1 METTQVKPTTKRTS
15 STPVLESKLPDYTLR
30 ERATIITQSPMRLTM
45 AGGGTDV
52 LWYSKLK
59 GGAWISGAINKYVFV
74 FLNKTED
81 PKIIKASHGVE
92 ATITH
97 DYREIP
103 NPIIKEALKM
113 TGIKTGIEISTAA
126 DASARSGLGGS
137 GAFEVSLLN
146 ALHTYKREHVSPLIL
161 AAEAC
166 EIEIDRL
173 GHPIGPNDQYIAAL
187 GGINYFEIDK
197 SGEVSVEPLN
207 LSMHSISKLE
217 SNLLYFR
224 TGIQRDASSVLAD
237 EKKKLEKKSGNN
249 KHTNEMIQALDEIKD
264 LGFQAKN
271 FLLKQRIDDFGA
283 TFHEHWLIKKR
294 LSDKVSS
301 SQIDLWYDEGMR
313 SGALGG
319 KIIGA
324 GGGGWL
330 VFYVP
335 NDKATF
341 RARMKKIGLEER
353 RVRFDWEGAK
363 VLINLS

>member
-1 METTQVKPTTKRTS
+1 MAQNSKLNHKHQS
-15 STPVLESKLPDYTLR
+15 SNSLPDYTLR

-52 LWYSKLK
+52 LWYSKK
-59 GGAWISGAINKYVFV
+59 RGGAWISGAINKYVFI

-81 PKIIKASHGVE
+81 PKLIKASHGIE
-92 ATITH
+92 ATMSNNYK
-97 DYREIP
+97 DIP
-103 NPIIKEALKM
+103 NPIIREALKM
-113 TGIKTGIEISTAA
+113 TGIKSGIELSTAA

-161 AAEAC
+161 AKEAC

-187 GGINYFEIDK
+187 GGINYFEVDR
-197 SGEVSVEPLN
+197 SGEVFVEPLN
-207 LSMHSISKLE
+207 LSIHSIAKLE

-237 EKKKLEKKSGNN
+237 EKKKLESKKTANG
-249 KHTNEMIQALDEIKD
+249 KTAAPTNEMIQALDDIKD
-264 LGFQAKN
+264 LGQKAKEY
-271 FLLKQRIDDFGA
+271 LLKQHIDDFGA

-294 LSDKVSS
+294 LSDKVSNE
-301 SQIDLWYDEGMR
+301 QIDTWYEEGMKA
-313 SGALGG
+313 GALGG

-335 NDKATF
+335 DAKATF
-341 RARMKKIGLEER
+341 RNRMRKLGLEER

>member
-1 METTQVKPTTKRTS
+1 MKSNNIADKNQ
-15 STPVLESKLPDYTLR
+15 LPDYTLR
-30 ERATIITQSPMRLTM
+30 ERATIITQSPMRITL

-52 LWYSKLK
+52 LWYSRLK
-59 GGAWISGAINKYVFV
+59 GGAWISGAINKYVFT

-81 PKIIKASHGVE
+81 PKLIKASHGTE
-92 ATITH
+92 AIMTH
-97 DYREIP
+97 DYRTIP

-113 TGIKTGIEISTAA
+113 TGIKNGIEISTAA

-146 ALHTYKREHVSPLIL
+146 ALHTYKREHVSPLTL

-166 EIEIDRL
+166 SIEIDRL

-197 SGEVSVEPLN
+197 KGNVSVEPLN
-207 LSMHSISKLE
+207 LSIHSIAKME

-237 EKKKLEKKSGNN
+237 EKKKLENKISKKNT
-249 KHTNEMIQALDEIKD
+249 HTNETIEALDEIKE
-264 LGFQAKN
+264 LGQRAKKM
-271 FLLKQRIDDFGA
+271 LLKQHIDDFGQ

-294 LSDKVSS
+294 LSDKVSN
-301 SQIDLWYDEGMR
+301 SQIDTWYEEAMKA
-313 SGALGG
+313 GALGG

-335 NDKATF
+335 DNKATF
-341 RARMKKIGLEER
+341 RDRMKKIGLEER
-353 RVRFDWEGAK
+353 RVRFDFEGAK

>member
-1 METTQVKPTTKRTS
+1 MAPNLKKANNP
-15 STPVLESKLPDYTLR
+15 LPDYTLR

-81 PKIIKASHGVE
+81 PNLIKASHGIE
-92 ATITH
+92 ATMTH
-97 DYREIP
+97 NYHDIP
-103 NPIIKEALKM
+103 NPIIKEALKL
-113 TGIKTGIEISTAA
+113 TNIKTGIELSTAA

-146 ALHTYKREHVSPLIL
+146 ALHTFKREHVSPLTL
-161 AAEAC
+161 AEEAC
-166 EIEIDRL
+166 DIEIDKL

-197 SGEVSVEPLN
+197 KGKVSVEPLN
-207 LSMHSISKLE
+207 LSIHSIAKLE

-224 TGIQRDASSVLAD
+224 TGIQRDAASVLAD
-237 EKKKLEKKSGNN
+237 EKKKLEKKTSKKTNT
-249 KHTNEMIQALDEIKD
+249 TNEMIKALDEIKE
-264 LGFQAKN
+264 LGFLAKKM
-271 FLLKQRIDDFGA
+271 LLKQHIDDFGE
-283 TFHEHWLIKKR
+283 TFHQHWLIKKR
-294 LSDKVSS
+294 LSDKVSNE
-301 SQIDLWYDEGMR
+301 QIDTWYDEAMKA
-313 SGALGG
+313 GALGG

-335 NDKATF
+335 DNKATF
-341 RARMKKIGLEER
+341 RERMRKLGLEER

>member
-1 METTQVKPTTKRTS
+1 MMAPNLKKLNNQ
-15 STPVLESKLPDYTLR
+15 LPDYTLR

-92 ATITH
+92 ATITY
-97 DYREIP
+97 DFREIP
-103 NPIIKEALKM
+103 NPIIKEALKL
-113 TGIKTGIEISTAA
+113 TGIKSGIEISTAA

-137 GAFEVSLLN
+137 GTFEVSLLN
-146 ALHTYKREHVSPLIL
+146 ALHTYKREHVSPLTL
-161 AAEAC
+161 AEEAC

-187 GGINYFEIDK
+187 GGINYFEIDR
-197 SGEVSVEPLN
+197 SGRIFGEPLN
-207 LSMHSISKLE
+207 LSFHSIAALE
-217 SNLLYFR
+217 NNLLYFR
-224 TGIQRDASSVLAD
+224 TGIQRDASSVLAS
-237 EKKKLEKKSGNN
+237 EKKKLERKGNKAKS
-249 KHTNEMIQALDEIKD
+249 KQTNEMIEALDEIKD
-264 LGFQAKN
+264 LGQQSKK
-271 FLLKQRIDDFGA
+271 FLLHQQINDFGA
-283 TFHEHWLIKKR
+283 TFHQHWMIKKR
-294 LSDKVSS
+294 LSDKVSTS
-301 SQIDLWYDEGMR
+301 EIDTWYEEGMKA
-313 SGALGG
+313 GALGG

-335 NDKATF
+335 HEQDKF
-341 RARMKKIGLEER
+341 RDRMSKLGLKER

>member
-1 METTQVKPTTKRTS
+1 MMAQN
-15 STPVLESKLPDYTLR
+15 SKKLSKHTLPDYTLR

-59 GGAWISGAINKYVFV
+59 GGSWISGAINKYVFA

-81 PKIIKASHGVE
+81 PNIIKASHGFE
-92 ATITH
+92 AIITE
-97 DYREIP
+97 DYRKIT
-103 NPIIKEALKM
+103 NPIYTEALKI
-113 TGIKTGIEISTAA
+113 TGIKKGIELSTAA

-146 ALHTYKREHVSPLIL
+146 ALHTYKREHVSPITL
-161 AAEAC
+161 AEEAC

-187 GGINYFEIDK
+187 GGINYFYIDRR
-197 SGEVSVEPLN
+197 GQVFVEPLN
-207 LSMHSISKLE
+207 LSIHSIAKLE

-224 TGIQRDASSVLAD
+224 TGIQRDASSILAD
-237 EKKKLEKKSGNN
+237 EKKKLEKKPRGKKKESV
-249 KHTNEMIQALDEIKD
+249 TNEMISALDDIKD
-264 LGFQAKN
+264 LGEQAKKM
-271 FLLKQRIDDFGA
+271 LLKQHIDDFGS
-283 TFHEHWLIKKR
+283 TFHQHWLIKKR
-294 LSDKVSS
+294 LSDKVSNS
-301 SQIDLWYDEGMR
+301 KIDHWYEEAMKA
-313 SGALGG
+313 GALGG

-335 NDKATF
+335 ENKARF
-341 RARMKKIGLEER
+341 RQRMNKIGLEER
-353 RVRFDWEGAK
+353 RVRFDFEGTK

>member
-1 METTQVKPTTKRTS
+1 MVQNSKAS
-15 STPVLESKLPDYTLR
+15 SLPDYTLR
-30 ERATIITQSPMRLTM
+30 ERATIITQSPMRITL

-81 PKIIKASHGVE
+81 PKLIKAAHGTE
-92 ATITH
+92 AIMTYN
-97 DYREIP
+97 YRKIP
-103 NPIIKEALKM
+103 NPLIREALRIA
-113 TGIKTGIEISTAA
+113 GITSGIEVSTAA

-146 ALHTYKREHVSPLIL
+146 ALHTYKREHASPLVL
-161 AAEAC
+161 AEEAC
-166 EIEIDRL
+166 KIEIEKLKR
-173 GHPIGPNDQYIAAL
+173 PVGPNDQYIAAL
-187 GGINYFEIDK
+187 GGVNYFEINK
-197 SGEVSVEPLN
+197 KGEVLVEPLN
-207 LSMHSISKLE
+207 LSLHTVAKLE

-224 TGIQRDASSVLAD
+224 TGMQRDASSVLQD
-237 EKKKLEKKSGNN
+237 EKKKVEKKKTDKSKNVI
-249 KHTNEMIQALDEIKD
+249 KALDEIKE
-264 LGFQAKN
+264 LGQHAKKL
-271 FLLKQRIDDFGA
+271 LLKQHIDDFGK

-294 LSDKVSS
+294 LSEKVSNS
-301 SQIDLWYDEGMR
+301 KIDKWYDEAIKA
-313 SGALGG
+313 GALGG

-335 NDKATF
+335 ENKAYF
-341 RARMKKIGLEER
+341 RERMEKLGLEER

>member
-1 METTQVKPTTKRTS
+1 MMAPN
-15 STPVLESKLPDYTLR
+15 SKQTNNLPDYTLR

-52 LWYSKLK
+52 LWYSSLK
-59 GGAWISGAINKYVFV
+59 GGAWISGAINKYVFA

-81 PKIIKASHGVE
+81 PKIIKASHGFE
-92 ATITH
+92 AIITS

-103 NPIIKEALKM
+103 NPIIKEALKI
-113 TGIKTGIEISTAA
+113 TKIKSGIEISTAA

-146 ALHTYKREHVSPLIL
+146 ALHTYKREHVSPLTL
-161 AAEAC
+161 ATEAC

-197 SGEVSVEPLN
+197 KGTVTVEPLN
-207 LSMHSISKLE
+207 LSIHSIAKLE

-224 TGIQRDASSVLAD
+224 TGIQRDAASVLGD
-237 EKKKLEKKSGNN
+237 EKKKIEKKPSKKKN
-249 KHTNEMIQALDEIKD
+249 TSNEMIKALDEIKD
-264 LGFQAKN
+264 LGFQAKKM
-271 FLLKQRIDDFGA
+271 LLKQHIDDFGQ

-294 LSDKVSS
+294 LSDKVSN
-301 SQIDLWYDEGMR
+301 SQIDNWYEEAIKA
-313 SGALGG
+313 GALGG

-335 NDKATF
+335 DKKANF
-341 RARMKKIGLEER
+341 RDRMEKIGLEER
-353 RVRFDWEGAK
+353 RVRFDFEGSK

>member
-1 METTQVKPTTKRTS
+1 MRI
-15 STPVLESKLPDYTLR
+15 VL
-30 ERATIITQSPMRLTM
+30 

-52 LWYSKLK
+52 LWYSRLR

-74 FLNKTED
+74 FLNKTEN
-81 PKIIKASHGVE
+81 PKLIKASHGVE
-92 ATITH
+92 ATMTY
-97 DYREIP
+97 DYRKIP

-113 TGIKTGIEISTAA
+113 TGIKSGIEISTAA

-146 ALHTYKREHVSPLIL
+146 ALHTYKREHVPPMTL
-161 AAEAC
+161 AEEAC

-187 GGINYFEIDK
+187 GGVNYFEVDK
-197 SGEVSVEPLN
+197 KGNVSVEPLN
-207 LSMHSISKLE
+207 LHMHTIAKLE

-224 TGIQRDASSVLAD
+224 TGMQRDASSVLSD
-237 EKKKLEKKSGNN
+237 QKEKVEKKVKNQNSSKAVIE
-249 KHTNEMIQALDEIKD
+249 ALDEIKD
-264 LGFQAKN
+264 LGQQAKKL
-271 FLLKQRIDDFGA
+271 LLKKHIDDFGS
-283 TFHEHWLIKKR
+283 TLHTHWLIKKK
-294 LSDKVSS
+294 LSDKVSNP
-301 SQIDLWYDEGMR
+301 QIDTWYDAAMKA
-313 SGALGG
+313 GALGG

-335 NDKATF
+335 HGQATF
-341 RARMKKIGLEER
+341 RSKMAKLGLEER

>member
-1 METTQVKPTTKRTS
+1 MMAPN
-15 STPVLESKLPDYTLR
+15 SKKQSNQSLPDYTLR

-45 AGGGTDV
+45 AGGGSDV
-52 LWYSKLK
+52 LWYSRLK

-92 ATITH
+92 ATIT
-97 DYREIP
+97 DNLKNIP
-103 NPIIKEALKM
+103 NPIIKEALKL
-113 TGIKTGIEISTAA
+113 TSIKSGIEISTAA

-146 ALHTYKREHVSPLIL
+146 ALHTYKREHVSPLTL

-197 SGEVSVEPLN
+197 KGEVSVEPLN
-207 LSMHSISKLE
+207 LSIHSIAKLE

-224 TGIQRDASSVLAD
+224 TGIQRDASSVLSD
-237 EKKKLEKKSGNN
+237 EKKKLERKTSKKSN
-249 KHTNEMIQALDEIKD
+249 HTNEMVKTLDEIKE
-264 LGFQAKN
+264 LGFQAKKM
-271 FLLKQRIDDFGA
+271 LLRQHIDDFGA
-283 TFHEHWLIKKR
+283 TFHQHWLIKKK
-294 LSDKVSS
+294 LSAKVSNT
-301 SQIDLWYDEGMR
+301 QIDTWYEEAIKA
-313 SGALGG
+313 GALGG

-335 NDKATF
+335 DKKAAF
-341 RARMKKIGLEER
+341 RERMKKVGLEER
-353 RVRFDWEGAK
+353 RVRFDFEGAK